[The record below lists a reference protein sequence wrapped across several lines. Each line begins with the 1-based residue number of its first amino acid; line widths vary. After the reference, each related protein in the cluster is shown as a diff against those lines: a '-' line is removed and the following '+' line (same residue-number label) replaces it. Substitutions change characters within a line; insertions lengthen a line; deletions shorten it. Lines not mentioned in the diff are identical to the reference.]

1 MASICELHKEE
12 EVIVSAS
19 KQHFTF
25 CTCAFLV
32 IEYLKGNQV
41 YTVTLPVEYTHSR
54 GTTYEVETSTT
65 LYIDEKIPEVSG
77 THRICTYFHR
87 GLNGIKGIHM
97 KWTSTAN
104 NPETGFRSFHVV
116 LYCHIEPLTAFLV
129 RNN

>member
-77 THRICTYFHR
+77 THTICMYVLPS
-87 GLNGIKGIHM
+87 GSKWNKGDTHEMDI
-97 KWTSTAN
+97 N
-104 NPETGFRSFHVV
+104 
-116 LYCHIEPLTAFLV
+116 CQ
-129 RNN
+129 